1 MRIRLVSLESCPGAK
16 DLLAALTKVG
26 NSGHDMVALDVSC
39 NTCGESLSSTHFASS
54 LANTLP
60 GGEGGDCVTKT
71 NH

>member
-1 MRIRLVSLESCPGAK
+1 MSLESRPGAK

-26 NSGHDMVALDVSC
+26 NSGDDMVAFDVSC
-39 NTCGESLSSTHFASS
+39 NTCGQSLFSTHFASF

-60 GGEGGDCVTKT
+60 GGEGGDSVTKT